1 MKSAARRSDETE
13 MYLGF
18 GSSGGGTSGFLA
30 GSLWAST
37 ASLSRRFTINGYGSS
52 ALLSFLFLVHEN
64 RKLVISFQH
73 NREDRR
79 YLLGLFGFGRFCGT
93 STLLGSSSIGHLF
106 DWFETRVE

>member
-52 ALLSFLFLVHEN
+52 ALLGLLLLV
-64 RKLVISFQH
+64 RKQNKECWVKIP
-73 NREDRR
+73 
-79 YLLGLFGFGRFCGT
+79 
-93 STLLGSSSIGHLF
+93 
-106 DWFETRVE
+106 V